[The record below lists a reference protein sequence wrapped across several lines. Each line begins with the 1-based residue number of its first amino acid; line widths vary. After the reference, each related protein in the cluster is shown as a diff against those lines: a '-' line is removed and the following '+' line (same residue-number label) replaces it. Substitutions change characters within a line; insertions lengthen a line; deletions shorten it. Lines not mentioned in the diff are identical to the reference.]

1 MNLSRQRSL
10 NSRAWSALAVLTG
23 VMALLLFVAAGTMRY
38 WQAWVYLAIFVAASA
53 LTTLFLVRRDPA
65 LLERRMR
72 GGPGAETRPTQ
83 RVIMLAASAC
93 YIGLFVV
100 SALDR
105 RYGWTN
111 VPAILTVVSDVFVAL
126 GFYLI
131 YLVYR
136 ENTFTSATVEIA
148 VDQKVISTGPYGIVR
163 HPMYASALLYLGGT
177 PTALGS
183 YWGLAAFVAMLPFLI
198 WRLFDEEKM
207 LAESLPGYREYRR
220 RVRHRLI
227 PGIW

>member
-1 MNLSRQRSL
+1 MGLSQRRSL
-10 NSRAWSALAVLTG
+10 RSRAWSALVVLTV
-23 VMALLLFVAAGTMRY
+23 VMALLLFVPAGTLRY
-38 WQAWVYLAIFVAASA
+38 WQAWVYLAVFVAASA
-53 LTTLFLVRRDPA
+53 LTTLFLMQRDPA

-83 RVIMLAASAC
+83 RVIMLAASGC
-93 YIGLFVV
+93 YIGLFAV

-105 RYGWTN
+105 RYGWTR
-111 VPAILTVVSDVFVAL
+111 VPAILTLVSDLCVAV
-126 GFYLI
+126 GFYFI

-136 ENTFTSATVEIA
+136 ENTFTSATIEIA
-148 VDQKVISTGPYGIVR
+148 ADQKVISTGPYAIVR
-163 HPMYASALLYLGGT
+163 HPMYGSALLYLGGT
-177 PTALGS
+177 PVALGS
-183 YWGLAAFVAMLPFLI
+183 YWGLTAFAAMLPFLI

-207 LAESLPGYREYRR
+207 LAESLPGYREYQQ